1 MNLADSAE
9 AIDLIEIVGTIDEI
23 EVNWSES
30 KFMQPLESILNQLHE
45 SKLMLVE
52 SSGSLGLVELV
63 GLLGLIEV
71 V

>member
-1 MNLADSAE
+1 
-9 AIDLIEIVGTIDEI
+9 
-23 EVNWSES
+23 
-30 KFMQPLESILNQLHE
+30 MQPIESILNQLHE

-71 V
+71 I